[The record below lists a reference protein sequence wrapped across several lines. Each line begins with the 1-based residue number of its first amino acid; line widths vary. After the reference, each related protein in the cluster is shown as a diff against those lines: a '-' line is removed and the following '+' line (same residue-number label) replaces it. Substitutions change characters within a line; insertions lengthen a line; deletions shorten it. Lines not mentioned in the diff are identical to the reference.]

1 VPLLTLVHCY
11 LDDVMIIRSGL
22 RCQRME
28 KRRSAFDSD
37 DGAAFTAIA
46 ADSVETLSVL
56 ALARRMTGMA
66 HPEFGHS
73 GAFAHP
79 ASFAQCLQL
88 WGRGR
93 CMPQSCSVA
102 ASVLQ
107 ASLVDEPYA
116 YTELPAG
123 PDRVKPALVTLA
135 HCF

>member
-11 LDDVMIIRSGL
+11 PYDVMIIRSGL

-28 KRRSAFDSD
+28 KRRRAFGSD

-56 ALARRMTGMA
+56 ALTRRMTGMA

-79 ASFAQCLQL
+79 GSFAQCLQL
-88 WGRGR
+88 WGRGV
-93 CMPQSCSVA
+93 PQSRSVA

-123 PDRVKPALVTLA
+123 PDRVKPGDTGALLLA
-135 HCF
+135 